1 MDFCNLKVGIEN
13 LEAFYWNI
21 LSILYLMSINNDIKK
36 EDQVKLKKPKK

>member
-1 MDFCNLKVGIEN
+1 MDFCNLKVGIEK
-13 LEAFYWNI
+13 LEAFHWNI